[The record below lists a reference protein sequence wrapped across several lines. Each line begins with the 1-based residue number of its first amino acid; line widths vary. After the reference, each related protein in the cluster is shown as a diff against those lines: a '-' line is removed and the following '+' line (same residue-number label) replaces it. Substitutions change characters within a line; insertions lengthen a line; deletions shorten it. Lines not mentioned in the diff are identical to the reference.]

1 MDLEGI
7 GALTAAGV
15 AVFGVLA
22 SVLVGRW
29 QMRAALRAAEATG
42 QAGLAQAEAAYRA
55 ALDAVRAQANA
66 GHRQW
71 HRGVQ
76 REAYAAFLLAAHR
89 VRDVG
94 ERFVVESEQDLSAE
108 GVMAGRAGLD
118 DALAALKAAQ
128 TIVELEGPDEVAAP
142 AAAMTDAAQL
152 MSHFLGAQ
160 AVYER
165 AWGKLGRLAGAGG
178 GGSQGASALV
188 DALERLRAGRRAA
201 EEDVE
206 ESGAESG
213 AGERACREA
222 WGALPAGALDDDEFR
237 ALLEGWSS
245 RSPTSSRA
253 YLDSVTRFGE
263 AEARFVRAA
272 KVELHSGSRS

>member
-29 QMRAALRAAEATG
+29 QMRAALRAAEATA

-94 ERFVVESEQDLSAE
+94 ERFVLESEQELSAE
-108 GVMAGRAGLD
+108 GVRAGRTGLD
-118 DALAALKAAQ
+118 DALAALKEAQ
-128 TIVELEGPDEVAAP
+128 TIVELEGPDDVAAP

-165 AWGKLGRLAGAGG
+165 AWAKLGRLAGAGG

-188 DALERLRAGRRAA
+188 DALERLRVGRRA
-201 EEDVE
+201 EEDRE
-206 ESGAESG
+206 ESGD
-213 AGERACREA
+213 GERACRVA

-237 ALLEGWSS
+237 ALLDGWSS
-245 RSPTSSRA
+245 RSPTSRRV

-272 KVELHSGSRS
+272 KVELHSASRS

>member
-94 ERFVVESEQDLSAE
+94 ERFVLESEQELSAE
-108 GVMAGRAGLD
+108 GVRAGRTGLD

-128 TIVELEGPDEVAAP
+128 TIVELEGPDDVAAP

-165 AWGKLGRLAGAGG
+165 AWGKLGRLAGAGA

-188 DALERLRAGRRAA
+188 DALGRLRAGRRAA
-201 EEDVE
+201 EEGGE
-206 ESGAESG
+206 ESGD
-213 AGERACREA
+213 GERACRVA

-245 RSPTSSRA
+245 RPPASSRA

>member
-94 ERFVVESEQDLSAE
+94 ERFVVESEQELSAE
-108 GVMAGRAGLD
+108 DVRAGRAGLD

-165 AWGKLGRLAGAGG
+165 AWAKLGRLAGAGG
-178 GGSQGASALV
+178 GRSASALV
-188 DALERLRAGRRAA
+188 DALERLRAGLRAA
-201 EEDVE
+201 EEDGE

-245 RSPTSSRA
+245 RPPASSRA

>member
-29 QMRAALRAAEATG
+29 QMRAALRAAEATA

-94 ERFVVESEQDLSAE
+94 ERFVVESEQELSAE
-108 GVMAGRAGLD
+108 GVRAGRAGLD

-165 AWGKLGRLAGAGG
+165 AWGKLGRIAGAGGGG

-188 DALERLRAGRRAA
+188 DALERLRAGRRAE
-201 EEDVE
+201 EEDRE
-206 ESGAESG
+206 ESGD
-213 AGERACREA
+213 GERACRVA
-222 WGALPAGALDDDEFR
+222 WGAMPAGALDDDEFR

-245 RSPTSSRA
+245 RPPASSRL

-272 KVELHSGSRS
+272 KVELHSASRS

>member
-89 VRDVG
+89 LRDVG
-94 ERFVVESEQDLSAE
+94 ERFVVESEQELSAE
-108 GVMAGRAGLD
+108 GVRAGRAGLD

-188 DALERLRAGRRAA
+188 DALERLRAGRRA
-201 EEDVE
+201 E
-206 ESGAESG
+206 ESGD
-213 AGERACREA
+213 GEHACRVA

>member
-7 GALTAAGV
+7 GALTAAGL

-55 ALDAVRAQANA
+55 ALDAVRAQENA

-94 ERFVVESEQDLSAE
+94 ERFVVESEQELSAE
-108 GVMAGRAGLD
+108 GVRAGRTGLD
-118 DALAALKAAQ
+118 DALAALKEAQ
-128 TIVELEGPDEVAAP
+128 TIVELEAPDDVAAP

-165 AWGKLGRLAGAGG
+165 AWAKLERLAGAGG

-188 DALERLRAGRRAA
+188 DALERLRAGRRAE
-201 EEDVE
+201 EEDRE
-206 ESGAESG
+206 ESGD
-213 AGERACREA
+213 GERACRVA

-237 ALLEGWSS
+237 ALLEGCSS
-245 RSPTSSRA
+245 RPPASSRV

-272 KVELHSGSRS
+272 KVELHSASRS

>member
-1 MDLEGI
+1 MTRMDLEGI

-94 ERFVVESEQDLSAE
+94 ERFVVESEQELSAE
-108 GVMAGRAGLD
+108 GVRAGRAGLD
-118 DALAALKAAQ
+118 DALAALKAAR
-128 TIVELEGPDEVAAP
+128 TIVELEGPDEVAVP

-178 GGSQGASALV
+178 SRGASALV
-188 DALERLRAGRRAA
+188 EALERLRAGRRA
-201 EEDVE
+201 EEDEDGDE
-206 ESGAESG
+206 EGG
-213 AGERACREA
+213 AGERDCRVA

-237 ALLEGWSS
+237 ALLDGWSS
-245 RSPTSSRA
+245 GFPASSRA

-263 AEARFVRAA
+263 AEARFVCAA